1 MENRMTNEHMPDPTK
16 IPRSLMQAKRT
27 EFINKIKLN
36 LKKGEIPSDLQGY
49 IFLVAPIGFKNAPY
63 GNGTPVFN
71 GDSMVYRLDFD
82 KPGEIFLKSRIAKTP
97 CYFADEATQTDERFK
112 EYQFKNF
119 GLGRF
124 SLRLGLRNQVNTGLL
139 AAKFSEEQNIRLFI
153 TYDAGRPYEIDTDSL
168 DVVTPVGSN
177 KEWESEVPISIILS
191 FLNLRISFPFPPVLS
206 TAHPKFDEQTS
217 EMFTVNYIRDPL
229 DLLESIPLTPLLIDN
244 LIKDLKKAPHVF
256 TEFIEQKIRQLTGQG
271 LINDDNPLIH
281 FLNATKNFLSRTY
294 LIRWNGRDT
303 FERWKLVLPDGLPVT
318 IKQSMHQIGITEDY
332 IVLADT
338 SFKFEL
344 EQLIDNVPVLEIDEN
359 LRRRLATRAQLPDTT
374 LYIIH
379 RQDLRSGQRSISDE
393 PEIEVV
399 AQKITIPLELIHFS
413 VDYKNPEGKITL
425 HACHNPA
432 SDVAEWIHDSD
443 TSAYNH
449 RPTPQFLRGLMGS
462 QMDIGRLGRYVLD
475 GNQGVVLES
484 KVIHDLRRTWG
495 IGLSTHD
502 QRNQLAPIRYIY
514 LQSFGF
520 HSELLT
526 DFIYDL
532 YKDYKY
538 RLIPLEQL
546 KNIHDEDRPPCLFR
560 LDTQT
565 MTIDDC
571 YEFSIHQVI
580 SSPQFVPKAQS
591 ANELDGYIVC
601 TVISDQGDEIWIFNA
616 AKLNEGPLCQLDH
629 LSLDLGYTL
638 HTTWIP
644 SIGPRTADYY
654 IPVRKDY
661 EIYKEDELI
670 KKLFEEAI
678 YPNFERG

>member
-1 MENRMTNEHMPDPTK
+1 MADKNSPDKFK
-16 IPRSLMQAKRT
+16 IPRSLMKLKRT
-27 EFINKIKLN
+27 EFISQIELN
-36 LKKGEIPSDLQGY
+36 LKKGIIPSDLQGHV
-49 IFLVAPIGFKNAPY
+49 FLISPVGFANTPY
-63 GNGTPVFN
+63 GDGTPLFN

-82 KPGEIFLKSRIAKTP
+82 KPGKISLKSRIAKTP

-124 SLRLGLRNQVNTGLL
+124 SLLLGLRNQVNTGFLS
-139 AAKFSEEQNIRLFI
+139 AKFSKEQNARLFI

-168 DVVTPVGSN
+168 KVVTPVGSK

-191 FLNLRISFPFPPVLS
+191 SLKLRVSFPFPPTLS
-206 TAHPKFDEQTS
+206 TAHPEFDKQTS
-217 EMFTVNYIRDPL
+217 EMFMVNYIRDPL
-229 DLLESIPLTPLLIDN
+229 DLLESIPLTPLFIDN
-244 LIKDLKKAPHVF
+244 IIKDLKKAPHVF
-256 TEFIEQKIRQLTGQG
+256 TEFLEQKVRQFTGQG
-271 LINDDNPLIH
+271 LIGDDNPLIQ
-281 FLNATKNFLSRTY
+281 FFNGTKNFLSRTY
-294 LIRWNGRDT
+294 LIRWDGRNT
-303 FERWKLVLPDGLPVT
+303 FERWKLMLPDGLPVT

-332 IVLADT
+332 VILADT

-344 EQLIDNVPVLEIDEN
+344 EQLLDNSFPALEIDEN
-359 LRRRLATRAQLPDTT
+359 LRRCLTTRAQLPDTT
-374 LYIIH
+374 LYIVH
-379 RQDLRSGQRSISDE
+379 RQDLRSGQRSLSNE
-393 PEIEVV
+393 PEIEVI
-399 AQKITIPLELIHFS
+399 AQKITIPLEVIHFY
-413 VDYKNPEGKITL
+413 VDYKNPGGKITL

-449 RPTPQFLRGLMGS
+449 HPTPPWLRGLMGS

-475 GNQGVVLES
+475 GNQGVLFES

-495 IGLSTHD
+495 IGLSTYD
-502 QRNQLAPIRYIY
+502 QREQVAPIRHIY

-526 DFIYDL
+526 DFIFNL

-538 RLIPLEQL
+538 RLVSLEQL
-546 KNIHDEDRPPCLFR
+546 KIIQDEDRPPCLFR
-560 LDTQT
+560 LDTET

-580 SSPQFVPKAQS
+580 NSPQFVPRNHS

-601 TVISDQGDEIWIFNA
+601 TVISDEGDEIWIFNA
-616 AKLNEGPLCQLDH
+616 AKLNEGPICQLDH
-629 LSLDLGYTL
+629 PSLDLGYTL
-638 HTTWIP
+638 HTTWLS

-654 IPVRKDY
+654 VPVREDY
-661 EIYKEDELI
+661 ELNKEDELT
-670 KKLFEEAI
+670 KELFEEAI
-678 YPNFERG
+678 YPKFEHG